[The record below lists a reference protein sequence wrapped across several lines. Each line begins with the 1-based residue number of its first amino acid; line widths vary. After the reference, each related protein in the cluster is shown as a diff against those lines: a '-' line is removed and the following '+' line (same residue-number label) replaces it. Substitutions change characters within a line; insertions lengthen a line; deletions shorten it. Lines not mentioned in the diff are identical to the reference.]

1 MRRGTKGGDMKRD
14 IRLDVIRS
22 VAILMIFTFHFCCT
36 IGNTGVFYGYANGGW
51 GSVGT
56 TMFFLL
62 SGFLLGKRYHKK
74 ISIKKFYWK
83 RWLSIFP
90 LFYLTF
96 VVAFVING
104 ITTGNWRYGGSLWKL
119 IYTILG
125 CDNYLNFYGISSYAI
140 VGEWF
145 TAVIVIVYI
154 VYPFLNVLIQKSQ
167 LWGSVL
173 VYGLYF
179 LNLGVD
185 WFQVVDD
192 ANPITGIAMF
202 WTGMLL
208 AGYADKLSSRGL
220 VILELAVAA
229 LIMFVKLPGNP
240 LLWKNML
247 GIIIFG
253 ILFICAECLE
263 KAPPVAAKVFSYI
276 SIYSYAAYLCHHFI
290 LIRGMSVLSQ
300 VLTGRFHTLEWYVIC
315 LVITGVSSLVLYQG
329 LEFLKKIFQIKT

>member
-1 MRRGTKGGDMKRD
+1 MKRD
-14 IRLDVIRS
+14 VRLDVIRT
-22 VAILMIFTFHFCCT
+22 VAIFMIFTFHFCSA
-36 IGNTGVFYGYANGGW
+36 IGNTGIFYGYANGGW

-56 TMFFLL
+56 TIFFLL
-62 SGFLLGKRYHKK
+62 SGFLLGKRYREK
-74 ISIKKFYWK
+74 ISLKKFYWK

-96 VVAFVING
+96 AAAFIVNG
-104 ITTGNWRYGGSLWKL
+104 ITAGNWRYGGSLWRL
-119 IYTILG
+119 IFTILG
-125 CDNYLNFYGISSYAI
+125 CDNYLGFYGISSYAI

-154 VYPFLNVLIQKSQ
+154 VYPFLHYLSEKSR

-202 WTGMLL
+202 WTGMLFAEYAEKISYKWL
-208 AGYADKLSSRGL
+208 ALPK
-220 VILELAVAA
+220 LAVAA
-229 LIMFVKLPGNP
+229 LILFVKLPGNP

-247 GIIIFG
+247 GFMIFG
-253 ILFICAECLE
+253 ILYVCAGCFE
-263 KAPPVAAKVFSYI
+263 KAPLAAKGFSYV
-276 SIYSYAAYLCHHFI
+276 SMYSYAAYLCHHYIIFQM
-290 LIRGMSVLSQ
+290 LPVAGRVY
-300 VLTGRFHTLEWYVIC
+300 TGRLQTLVWYMLCFVVTA
-315 LVITGVSSLVLYQG
+315 LVSFVLYQVM
-329 LEFLKKIFQIKT
+329 EFLKRGISMHIRNRAA